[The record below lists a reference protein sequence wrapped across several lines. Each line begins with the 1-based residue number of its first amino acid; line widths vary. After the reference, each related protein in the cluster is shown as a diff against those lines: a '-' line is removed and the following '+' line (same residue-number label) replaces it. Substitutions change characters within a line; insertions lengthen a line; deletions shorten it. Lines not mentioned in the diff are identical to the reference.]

1 MSQIIISCSK
11 SGLKPEKN
19 TECLQLQDLKT
30 GSLLAS
36 FKNNSSDSRCIT
48 LVGSEF
54 IAIPQSDSSTLHIWS
69 WKKSQP
75 HIKCTMPE
83 KAGSIISSIDGQ
95 YCVMGGIS
103 GTIYVWQVATGHLLK
118 SWEGHYKKV
127 TCLSFTEDDSFLVSG
142 GEDATIH
149 VWNISSILHSFDSS
163 VVKPYSTWSDHSL
176 SITSLYCGFGGM
188 NGRIVSTSKDRTCK
202 IWDIPSKTLLATLVF
217 PTGIEC
223 CCMDN
228 AERFLFAGGI
238 DGKIYGVH
246 LFASYSITDAA
257 LKESPQTLYTG
268 HTQPITSLGVSWDGM
283 TLVSGSLDG
292 SIKLWDTLSC
302 QVLKTFTNHK
312 GPITSLLLAWKPS
325 DLLQSDKKITA
336 PIQTFK
342 KFSPTEVLL
351 PINFGNHAP
360 SSFQHLSFSWDSNER
375 NSGDLRLIKKAR
387 IIQVNF

>member
-1 MSQIIISCSK
+1 
-11 SGLKPEKN
+11 
-19 TECLQLQDLKT
+19 
-30 GSLLAS
+30 
-36 FKNNSSDSRCIT
+36 
-48 LVGSEF
+48 
-54 IAIPQSDSSTLHIWS
+54 
-69 WKKSQP
+69 
-75 HIKCTMPE
+75 
-83 KAGSIISSIDGQ
+83 
-95 YCVMGGIS
+95 
-103 GTIYVWQVATGHLLK
+103 
-118 SWEGHYKKV
+118 
-127 TCLSFTEDDSFLVSG
+127 
-142 GEDATIH
+142 
-149 VWNISSILHSFDSS
+149 
-163 VVKPYSTWSDHSL
+163 
-176 SITSLYCGFGGM
+176 M

-387 IIQVNF
+387 IIQVPEQVEKDLVESQKAIKKLEDENQRWKVVANQLKPTNQK